1 MYQLQLLYFWEMQR
15 HPASLRSVMFAALAM
30 QLSVEPARVENFN
43 LCREVTKR
51 FVLQSSENV
60 ILLKK
65 ATLMRIANAAVI

>member
-1 MYQLQLLYFWEMQR
+1 
-15 HPASLRSVMFAALAM
+15 MFAALAM